1 MTFSFVASWQKK
13 AVEQC
18 HNEHGGSNHPNRNE
32 GFLDSI
38 WFIVRMHVLLPPSEW
53 GGSATGD
60 LVTDKSHEP
69 CGDAD
74 LITGL
79 PESSVQI
86 ETILTDA

>member
-1 MTFSFVASWQKK
+1 
-13 AVEQC
+13 
-18 HNEHGGSNHPNRNE
+18 
-32 GFLDSI
+32 
-38 WFIVRMHVLLPPSEW
+38 MHVLLPPSEW